1 MLPHRPRQ
9 SIEPMTEFYLN
20 PELEVLA
27 GNSVRWNTTALRRHS
42 FRNLHRINRYAIAL
56 RSDLVLRLEK
66 NIDHRI
72 GQLPEVQALTA
83 SDAFCGMAVAR
94 GQELLY
100 ENYARDFGP
109 NQPHTIMS
117 ISKTTLNLIVG
128 RLVADGALDL
138 DRKVSDYLP
147 AIGSGYADATL
158 QQVMD
163 MDVVNDYSEDY
174 AEPLSSCFAHETA
187 LGWRLQGD
195 DLNLTQRDFLA
206 KISSDD
212 VRNHSGEPQYKSAN
226 SDVMGWI
233 VEAVGGRPL
242 RDWLLEIAEAAGF
255 EQSLYCGTDRDGMPI
270 MSGGICLTLRD
281 LARYGLLFARRGEGV
296 ANRRVGDA
304 DFIEDSRRRAALEY
318 PPPRRGMYYSNHFYT
333 NRRWVGHGGWGG
345 QFLLANL
352 ETGVVCAIFS
362 VLQNRSAYDVDYSAQ
377 LVNTLGIVSESI

>member
-1 MLPHRPRQ
+1 
-9 SIEPMTEFYLN
+9 MTEFYLN

-42 FRNLHRINRYAIAL
+42 FRNLHRINRYGISL

-66 NIDHRI
+66 NIDHNI
-72 GQLPEVQALTA
+72 GQLPEVQALTG
-83 SDAFCGMAVAR
+83 SEAFCGMAVAR

-100 ENYARDFGP
+100 EKYARDFGP

-128 RLVADGALDL
+128 RLVAEGMLDL
-138 DRKVSDYLP
+138 GSRVRDYLP
-147 AIGSGYADATL
+147 DIGSGYADATL

-174 AEPLSSCFAHETA
+174 GDPFSSCYAHETA

-195 DLNLTQRDFLA
+195 DLNLSQRDFLA
-206 KISSDD
+206 RISSDD
-212 VRNHSGEPQYKSAN
+212 IVNHDGEPQYKSAN

-233 VEAVGGRPL
+233 VEEAGGRPL

-255 EQSLYCGTDRDGMPI
+255 EQALYCGTDRAGMPVL
-270 MSGGICLTLRD
+270 SGGICLTLRD
-281 LARYGLLFARRGEGV
+281 LVRYGLLFARRGAGV

-304 DFIEDSRRRAALEY
+304 DFIEQSRQRASLEY
-318 PPPRRGMYYSNHFYT
+318 PPPRQGMYYSNQFYT

-362 VLQNRSAYDVDYSAQ
+362 VLQNRSAYDADYSAQ
-377 LVNTLGIVSESI
+377 LVNTLGIVSESL